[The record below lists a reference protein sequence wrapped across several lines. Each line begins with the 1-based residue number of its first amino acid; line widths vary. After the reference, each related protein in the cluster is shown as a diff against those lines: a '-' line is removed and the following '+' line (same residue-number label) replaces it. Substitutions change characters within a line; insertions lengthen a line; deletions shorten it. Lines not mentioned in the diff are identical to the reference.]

1 MYPVLIR
8 KGINL
13 IILFVNVIKWLNNRF
28 ILHLNALFMLNNIR
42 KLPKYLEVIPRMTTF
57 ALDN

>member
-8 KGINL
+8 KGINV

-42 KLPKYLEVIPRMTTF
+42 KSSKYLEVIPRMTTF

>member
-8 KGINL
+8 KGINV
-13 IILFVNVIKWLNNRF
+13 IILFGNVVKWLNNRF

>member
-8 KGINL
+8 KGINV

>member
-8 KGINL
+8 KGINV
-13 IILFVNVIKWLNNRF
+13 IILFGNVIKWLNNRF
-28 ILHLNALFMLNNIR
+28 ILHLNALFMLSNIR

>member
-1 MYPVLIR
+1 MYPVLIS
-8 KGINL
+8 KGINV
-13 IILFVNVIKWLNNRF
+13 IILFGNVIKWLKNRF
-28 ILHLNALFMLNNIR
+28 IMHLNALFMLNNIR

>member
-8 KGINL
+8 KEINV
-13 IILFVNVIKWLNNRF
+13 IILFGNVIKWLNNRF

-57 ALDN
+57 AFDN

>member
-8 KGINL
+8 KGINV
-13 IILFVNVIKWLNNRF
+13 IILFGNVIKWLNNRF

>member
-8 KGINL
+8 KGINV
-13 IILFVNVIKWLNNRF
+13 IILFGDVIKWLNNRF

>member
-8 KGINL
+8 KEINV
-13 IILFVNVIKWLNNRF
+13 IILFGNVIKWLNNRF

>member
-8 KGINL
+8 KGINV
-13 IILFVNVIKWLNNRF
+13 IILFGNVIKWLNNRF

-57 ALDN
+57 ALDK

>member
-8 KGINL
+8 KGINV
-13 IILFVNVIKWLNNRF
+13 IILFRNVIKWLKNRF
-28 ILHLNALFMLNNIR
+28 IMHLNALFMLNNIR
-42 KLPKYLEVIPRMTTF
+42 KQPKYLEVIPRMTTF

>member
-8 KGINL
+8 KRINV
-13 IILFVNVIKWLNNRF
+13 IILFGNVIKWLNNRF

>member
-1 MYPVLIR
+1 MYTVLIR
-8 KGINL
+8 KGINV
-13 IILFVNVIKWLNNRF
+13 IILFGNVIKWLNNRF
-28 ILHLNALFMLNNIR
+28 ILHSNALFMLNNIR

>member
-1 MYPVLIR
+1 MYTVLIR
-8 KGINL
+8 KGINV
-13 IILFVNVIKWLNNRF
+13 IILFGNVIKWLNNRF

>member
-8 KGINL
+8 KRINV
-13 IILFVNVIKWLNNRF
+13 IIMFGNVIKWLNNRF

>member
-8 KGINL
+8 KGINV
-13 IILFVNVIKWLNNRF
+13 IILFGNVIKWLNNRF
-28 ILHLNALFMLNNIR
+28 IMHLNALFMLNNIR